1 MKARQGGSGEAG
13 KDFGGVGITGART
26 APGEHG
32 SAHGGHGT
40 ETEPYTPVFVGPIRA
55 RLEELF
61 AKYPTKQACLLPA
74 LWMVQETRGWIS
86 EPAIGEVAEVLDLTP
101 AYVKGVV
108 TFYTM
113 YHTHPVGRHFIQVC
127 TTSPCNICGAEAV
140 AKALLEATGCG
151 ELGATS
157 PDGRFTVIEV
167 ECLGACGFAT
177 PILVDDDFI
186 ESVTPDKVPGILQR
200 YK

>member
-1 MKARQGGSGEAG
+1 MS
-13 KDFGGVGITGART
+13 VG
-26 APGEHG
+26 
-32 SAHGGHGT
+32 AHPTQQPGT
-40 ETEPYTPVFVGPIRA
+40 EKYQPVFVSKT
-55 RLEELF
+55 LEQLSEILTR
-61 AKYPTKQACLLPA
+61 YPTKQAALLPA
-74 LWMVQETRGWIS
+74 LWLVQQARGWIS
-86 EPAIGEVAEVLDLTP
+86 DRNMAEVAEVLGLTA

-113 YHTHPVGRHFIQVC
+113 YHQHPVGRHFVQVC

-140 AKALLEATGCG
+140 VKALLDATGAK

-157 PDGRFTVIEV
+157 PDGKWTVIEV

-177 PILVDDDFI
+177 PVLVNDDFI
-186 ESVTPDKVPGILQR
+186 ESVTPDKVPDLVKK

>member
-1 MKARQGGSGEAG
+1 MSGAGQQGQVPAKQVEAAG
-13 KDFGGVGITGART
+13 Q
-26 APGEHG
+26 EHA
-32 SAHGGHGT
+32 SAHGGHDT
-40 ETEPYTPVFVGPIRA
+40 QTAPYERVFKRERLA
-55 RLEELF
+55 RLDQLF
-61 AKYPTKQACLLPA
+61 TKYPTKQACLLPA
-74 LWMVQETRGWIS
+74 LWMVQEARGWIS

-127 TTSPCNICGAEAV
+127 TTSPCNICGAEDV
-140 AKALLEATGCG
+140 VKALLVATGCG

-167 ECLGACGFAT
+167 ECLGACGFVT
-177 PILVDDDFI
+177 PVLIDDDFI
-186 ESVTPDKVPGILQR
+186 ESVTPENVPGILQR
-200 YK
+200 YQ